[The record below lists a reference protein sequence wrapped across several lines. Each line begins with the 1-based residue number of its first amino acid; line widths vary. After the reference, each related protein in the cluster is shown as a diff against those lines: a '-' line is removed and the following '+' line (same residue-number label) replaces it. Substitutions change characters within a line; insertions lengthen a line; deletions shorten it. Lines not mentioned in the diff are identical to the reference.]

1 MHSFGRLNCLA
12 PLAFTRAR
20 KFMSYQREITRASIE
35 RAARLFGPRLEFTAC
50 SRHMIAPVQ
59 DLGRWHVVYNAVSMS
74 TYTFQPHV
82 SGDAPLV
89 FLGRIEPIK
98 GAHAA
103 VQVARRTGRALV
115 LAGNISDQQYFDRQV
130 RPFVDGERIRYI
142 GPVDDSAKN
151 ALLGGAAAMLMPIG
165 WDEPFG
171 IVMAEAL
178 ACGTPVVG
186 FARGSVPEVVKNGT
200 TGWVVEDL
208 DAMTA
213 AIDRLPQID
222 RRACRA
228 DAQLRFS
235 AEAIV
240 SQYEALYAG
249 EAKATAATGEAVRRV
264 AAHTSGAPS

>member
-1 MHSFGRLNCLA
+1 
-12 PLAFTRAR
+12 
-20 KFMSYQREITRASIE
+20 
-35 RAARLFGPRLEFTAC
+35 
-50 SRHMIAPVQ
+50 
-59 DLGRWHVVYNAVSMS
+59 
-74 TYTFQPHV
+74 
-82 SGDAPLV
+82 
-89 FLGRIEPIK
+89 
-98 GAHAA
+98 
-103 VQVARRTGRALV
+103 
-115 LAGNISDQQYFDRQV
+115 
-130 RPFVDGERIRYI
+130 
-142 GPVDDSAKN
+142 
-151 ALLGGAAAMLMPIG
+151 
-165 WDEPFG
+165 
-171 IVMAEAL
+171 MAEAL

-249 EAKATAATGEAVRRV
+249 EAKATAATAEAVRRV